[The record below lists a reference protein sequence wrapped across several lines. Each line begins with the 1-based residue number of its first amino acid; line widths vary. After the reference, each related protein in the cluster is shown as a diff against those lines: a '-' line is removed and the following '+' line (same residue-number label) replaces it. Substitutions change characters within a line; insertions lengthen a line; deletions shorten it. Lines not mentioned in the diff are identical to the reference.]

1 MDLIDFNDNN
11 CLVSKKDLAI
21 IFEKL
26 KNEII
31 NIKDSLDHE
40 YEDKYGS
47 INLPNDYDM
56 VKKIKNLI
64 EIKKKL
70 NPKYIIV
77 IGIGGSNLGTL
88 AIQEALLG
96 KYYNLKDSNIKIFYA
111 DTVDSD
117 QLNDIIDIIEPALKK
132 GEKILIN
139 CISKSG
145 GTTETIS
152 NFEIFIDIIK
162 KYIKEYKKYIIVTT
176 DEDSKFWRFAK
187 EKGFDVLGIP
197 KNVGGRYSIFSS
209 VSLFPLGLIGL
220 NIDKILEGALAMRDI
235 CLSLDIDKNIASRS
249 ACYIYKYYKMGFNI
263 HDLFLFSPDFE
274 SIGKWYR
281 QLIGESIGKEYNKDN
296 KQIFCGITPTVSIG
310 STDLH
315 SMAQLYLG
323 GPYDKFTTFIRINKN
338 KSTLKLPNFDEYST
352 LVNNIQQKKISEIMD
367 AIFYGTKKSYKKG
380 KRPFLEIVFP
390 DKYESSIGQF
400 LQYKMIE
407 IMYLGFLL
415 NVNPFDQPNV
425 EDYKNETKSVLE
437 KNI

>member
-162 KYIKEYKKYIIVTT
+162 KYIKEYEKYIIVTT
-176 DEDSKFWRFAK
+176 DEDSKFGRFAK

-281 QLIGESIGKEYNKDN
+281 QLIGESIGKEYSKDN

-323 GPYDKFTTFIRINKN
+323 GPYDKFTTFIKINKN

-367 AIFYGTKKSYKKG
+367 AIFYGTKKSYKNG
-380 KRPFLEIVFP
+380 KRPFLEIIFP

>member
-162 KYIKEYKKYIIVTT
+162 KYIKEYNKYIIVTT

-197 KNVGGRYSIFSS
+197 KNVGGRYSIFSA

>member
-323 GPYDKFTTFIRINKN
+323 GPYDKFTTFIKINKN

-367 AIFYGTKKSYKKG
+367 AIFYGTKKSYKNG

>member
-162 KYIKEYKKYIIVTT
+162 KYIKEYEKYIIVTT
-176 DEDSKFWRFAK
+176 DEDSKFGRFAK

-197 KNVGGRYSIFSS
+197 KNVGGRYSIFSA

-281 QLIGESIGKEYNKDN
+281 QLIGESIGKEYSKDN

-352 LVNNIQQKKISEIMD
+352 LVNNIQLKKISEIMD
-367 AIFYGTKKSYKKG
+367 AIFYGTKKSYQKG

>member
-352 LVNNIQQKKISEIMD
+352 LVNNIQLKKISEIMD

>member
-367 AIFYGTKKSYKKG
+367 AIFYGTKKSYKNG

>member
-162 KYIKEYKKYIIVTT
+162 KYIKEYEKYIIVTT
-176 DEDSKFWRFAK
+176 DEDSKFGRFAK

-281 QLIGESIGKEYNKDN
+281 QLIGESIGKEYSKDN

-352 LVNNIQQKKISEIMD
+352 LVNNIQLKKISEIMD
-367 AIFYGTKKSYKKG
+367 AIFYGTKKSYQKG

>member
-249 ACYIYKYYKMGFNI
+249 ACYIYKYYKIGFNI
-263 HDLFLFSPDFE
+263 QDLFLFSPDFE

-281 QLIGESIGKEYNKDN
+281 QLIGESIGKEYSKDN

-323 GPYDKFTTFIRINKN
+323 GPYDKFTTFIKINKN

-367 AIFYGTKKSYKKG
+367 AIFYGTKKSYKNG

>member
-197 KNVGGRYSIFSS
+197 KNVCGRYSIFSS

-367 AIFYGTKKSYKKG
+367 AIFYGTKKSYQKG

>member
-1 MDLIDFNDNN
+1 MDLIDFNDAN

-26 KNEII
+26 KDEII

-197 KNVGGRYSIFSS
+197 KNVGRRYSIFSS

-367 AIFYGTKKSYKKG
+367 AIFYGTKKSYKNG

>member
-56 VKKIKNLI
+56 VKKNKNLI

-176 DEDSKFWRFAK
+176 DEDSKFWRFSKA
-187 EKGFDVLGIP
+187 KGFDVLGIP

-220 NIDKILEGALAMRDI
+220 NIDKILGGALAMRDI

-352 LVNNIQQKKISEIMD
+352 LVNNIQLKKIYEIMD

>member
-152 NFEIFIDIIK
+152 NFEIFIDIIQ

-197 KNVGGRYSIFSS
+197 KNVGGRYSIFSA

-220 NIDKILEGALAMRDI
+220 NIDKILEVALAMRDI
-235 CLSLDIDKNIASRS
+235 CLSLNIDKNIASRS

-323 GPYDKFTTFIRINKN
+323 GPYDKFTTFIKINKN

>member
-1 MDLIDFNDNN
+1 
-11 CLVSKKDLAI
+11 
-21 IFEKL
+21 
-26 KNEII
+26 
-31 NIKDSLDHE
+31 
-40 YEDKYGS
+40 
-47 INLPNDYDM
+47 
-56 VKKIKNLI
+56 
-64 EIKKKL
+64 
-70 NPKYIIV
+70 
-77 IGIGGSNLGTL
+77 GGSNLGTL

-281 QLIGESIGKEYNKDN
+281 QLIGESIGKEYSKDN

-323 GPYDKFTTFIRINKN
+323 GPYDKFTTFIKINKN

-367 AIFYGTKKSYKKG
+367 AIFYGTKKSYKNG

>member
-1 MDLIDFNDNN
+1 M
-11 CLVSKKDLAI
+11 
-21 IFEKL
+21 
-26 KNEII
+26 
-31 NIKDSLDHE
+31 
-40 YEDKYGS
+40 
-47 INLPNDYDM
+47 
-56 VKKIKNLI
+56 
-64 EIKKKL
+64 
-70 NPKYIIV
+70 
-77 IGIGGSNLGTL
+77 
-88 AIQEALLG
+88 
-96 KYYNLKDSNIKIFYA
+96 
-111 DTVDSD
+111 
-117 QLNDIIDIIEPALKK
+117 NDIIDIIEPALKK

-197 KNVGGRYSIFSS
+197 KNVGGRYSIFSA

-323 GPYDKFTTFIRINKN
+323 GPYDKFTTFIKINKN

-367 AIFYGTKKSYKKG
+367 AIFYGTKKSYQKG

>member
-176 DEDSKFWRFAK
+176 DEDSKFGRFAK

-281 QLIGESIGKEYNKDN
+281 QLIGESIGKEYSKDN

-352 LVNNIQQKKISEIMD
+352 LVNNIQLKKISEIMD

>member
-281 QLIGESIGKEYNKDN
+281 QLIGESIGKEYSKDN

-323 GPYDKFTTFIRINKN
+323 GPYDKFTTFIKINKN

>member
-197 KNVGGRYSIFSS
+197 KNVGGRYSIFSA

-281 QLIGESIGKEYNKDN
+281 QLIGESIGKEYSKDN

-352 LVNNIQQKKISEIMD
+352 LVNNIQLKKISEIMD
-367 AIFYGTKKSYKKG
+367 AIFYGTKKSYQKG

>member
-323 GPYDKFTTFIRINKN
+323 GPYDKFTTFIKINKN

-352 LVNNIQQKKISEIMD
+352 LVNNIQLKKISEIMD

>member
-152 NFEIFIDIIK
+152 NFEIFIDIIQ

-197 KNVGGRYSIFSS
+197 KNVGGRYSIFSA

-220 NIDKILEGALAMRDI
+220 NIDKILEVALAMRDI
-235 CLSLDIDKNIASRS
+235 CLSLNIDKNIASRS

-323 GPYDKFTTFIRINKN
+323 GPYDKFTTFIKINKN

-352 LVNNIQQKKISEIMD
+352 LVNNIQLKKISEIMD
-367 AIFYGTKKSYKKG
+367 AIFYGTKKSYKNG

>member
-96 KYYNLKDSNIKIFYA
+96 KYYNLKDSNIKIFYV

-323 GPYDKFTTFIRINKN
+323 GPYDKFTTFIKINKN

>member
-162 KYIKEYKKYIIVTT
+162 KYIKEYNKYIIVTT

-352 LVNNIQQKKISEIMD
+352 LVNNIQLKKISEIMD

>member
-1 MDLIDFNDNN
+1 MDLIDFNDDN

-152 NFEIFIDIIK
+152 NFEIFIDTIK

-352 LVNNIQQKKISEIMD
+352 LVKNIQQKKISEIMD
-367 AIFYGTKKSYKKG
+367 AIFYGTKKSYKNG

>member
-220 NIDKILEGALAMRDI
+220 NIDKILKGALAMRDI